1 MRKYEGFETEKLAK
15 TASDADQTDLEARR
29 LTIA

>member
-1 MRKYEGFETEKLAK
+1 MQKQGFETEKLAK